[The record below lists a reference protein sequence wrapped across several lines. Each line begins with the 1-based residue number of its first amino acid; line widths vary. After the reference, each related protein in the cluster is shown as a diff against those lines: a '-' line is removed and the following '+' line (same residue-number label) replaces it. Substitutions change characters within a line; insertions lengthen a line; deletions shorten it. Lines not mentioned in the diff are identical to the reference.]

1 MKIYDIRDDNDG
13 YVDAIKF
20 ADNSLVEATWH
31 DETEKEYGPCEVV
44 IRNDC
49 EKGFNHIVL
58 STHEIPNLIKALNKA
73 LELGW
78 NK

>member
-1 MKIYDIRDDNDG
+1 MKTLDIRDDDTG

-20 ADNSLVEATWH
+20 ADNSTVQATWH
-31 DETEKEYGPCEVV
+31 DVEEKHYGPCEVI

-49 EKGFNHIVL
+49 EKGFNLIVL
-58 STHEIPNLIKALNKA
+58 APDEIPNLIKALNKA